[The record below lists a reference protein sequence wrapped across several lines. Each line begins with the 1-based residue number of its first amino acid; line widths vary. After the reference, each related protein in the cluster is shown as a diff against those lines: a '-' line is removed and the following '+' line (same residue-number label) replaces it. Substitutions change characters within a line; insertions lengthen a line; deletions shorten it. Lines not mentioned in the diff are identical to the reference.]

1 MIRFI
6 IGAAASVILSEYTKK
21 SSQSKMAHGGSV
33 IDYNKFIRAKTDE
46 YRKEGYDLID
56 AIDTAFRDLG
66 LETNGKFEKK
76 EFDKLVNSNA
86 NVKKAWKDYKKNS
99 EIYVE
104 NGYYVNPYQ
113 YEMMASGGG
122 VSEPNI
128 PLTQRSKKSKV
139 EKFFSLLFE
148 SRDVAHKEHLKT
160 ESYATHVALNEY
172 YDGVLPLIDGMV
184 ESYQGMYG
192 IVNIPEWTP
201 KYENP
206 IKYLKDLLK
215 TIDRDKDKLF
225 TDSSLLNQVDE
236 VKALVQSTLYK
247 LENLK

>member
-1 MIRFI
+1 MIPFI

-21 SSQSKMAHGGSV
+21 GSSPMMANGGSMS
-33 IDYNKFIRAKTDE
+33 DD
-46 YRKEGYDLID
+46 
-56 AIDTAFRDLG
+56 
-66 LETNGKFEKK
+66 
-76 EFDKLVNSNA
+76 
-86 NVKKAWKDYKKNS
+86 
-99 EIYVE
+99 
-104 NGYYVNPYQ
+104 
-113 YEMMASGGG
+113 
-122 VSEPNI
+122 
-128 PLTQRSKKSKV
+128 KKSKV